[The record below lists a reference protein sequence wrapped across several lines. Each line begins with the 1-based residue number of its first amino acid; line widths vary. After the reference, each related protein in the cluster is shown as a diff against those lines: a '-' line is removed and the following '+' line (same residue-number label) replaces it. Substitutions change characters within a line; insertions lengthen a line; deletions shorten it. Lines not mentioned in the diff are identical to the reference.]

1 MKLTE
6 FEVIPEQDCK
16 DHHYIYAAEKKNL
29 VLYGP
34 MYDTTIVAS
43 SLEEAVDNIA
53 VKTKGKNKSEV
64 KIKSVVKLTKQERI
78 EKYFRRE
85 LTDASG
91 VET

>member
-34 MYDTTIVAS
+34 MY
-43 SLEEAVDNIA
+43 L
-53 VKTKGKNKSEV
+53 K
-64 KIKSVVKLTKQERI
+64 KLFQ
-78 EKYFRRE
+78 F
-85 LTDASG
+85 
-91 VET
+91 